1 MPLIRSLAA
10 ALGLRSAD
18 VANDH
23 TSDVEEFAAD
33 VQPAART
40 TTGVTIDSA
49 LSLSAVFRAVQI
61 WATGTSQL
69 TVDVFRG
76 LEAVDP
82 QPAIVRQPDL
92 GTSRSAFIEETTT
105 SLATTGNA
113 YWRLHRAGSGFGSR
127 AAGEVRTA
135 EVLNPLLVTPLTKD
149 ATQRVVGYSYQGRTL
164 KLDEVQHLKLLRV
177 PGHITGLGPIQ
188 AARAELAGAID
199 LRNYATDWFKRGDVP
214 PGVLTTEQQLNGEMA
229 KAYKAQWYADTE
241 GIKVLGAGLKFNPIM
256 LAPKDAQ
263 WIESQNLSVLQV
275 ARMFGIPPRIMLA
288 SLEGSGDTYA
298 NLQQEDLSF
307 VRWTLNKVLREIE
320 EAWTAIT
327 PRGQTVRF
335 NLDGVLRADT
345 ETRYKAHEIAI
356 RAGFLSVDEVRAI
369 EGRPP
374 LPKSAA
380 TPDTDPAG
388 DDEPTDEETPS
399 ND

>member
-10 ALGLRSAD
+10 ALGLRSAA
-18 VANDH
+18 VENDH
-23 TSDVEEFAAD
+23 TSDVEEFAAN
-33 VQPAART
+33 VQPAARAAA
-40 TTGVTIDSA
+40 GVTIDSA
-49 LSLSAVFRAVQI
+49 LSLSAVYRAVQI
-61 WATGTSQL
+61 WATGASQL
-69 TVDVFRG
+69 TVDVYRG
-76 LEAVDP
+76 LELVDP

-92 GTSRSAFIEETTT
+92 ATSRSAFIEETTT

-113 YWRLHRAGSGFGSR
+113 YWRLHRAGGSFGSR
-127 AAGEVRTA
+127 AKGEVRTA
-135 EVLNPLLVTPLTKD
+135 EVINPLLVTPLVKD
-149 ATQRVVGYSYQGRTL
+149 ATARVVGYSYQGKTL
-164 KLDEVQHLKLLRV
+164 GLDDVQHLKLLRV
-177 PGHITGLGPIQ
+177 PGHTTGLGPIQ

-199 LRNYATDWFKRGDVP
+199 LRDYATDWFKRGDVP
-214 PGVLTTEQQLNGEMA
+214 PGVLTTEQQLNADMA
-229 KAYKAQWYADTE
+229 KAYKDSWYRDTE
-241 GIKVLGAGLKFNPIM
+241 GIKVLGAGLSFSPIM

-327 PRGQTVRF
+327 NRGQTVRF

-356 RAGFLSVDEVRAI
+356 RAGFLTKDEVRAI

-374 LPKSAA
+374 LPTSS
-380 TPDTDPAG
+380 TPDA
-388 DDEPTDEETPS
+388 PTPDDEETPT
-399 ND
+399 NE